1 MACNVAGGYQPQ
13 GKEIMMKGSKTAL
26 LGVIVTFIAVVLYFF
41 PVRAQVA
48 RVDPA
53 TNNETSHTVK
63 VELSACK
70 ADGVTKVNYKVTSW
84 NMTDSGGLNS
94 NVLLEYQTQ
103 AGNKVSGLTYLT
115 VGQFVDPDRYFSGA
129 HQIDSEVDYITGIVT
144 VNGEWGSGHVGG
156 QVIYSG
162 KVEVLDCPASTAT
175 ATATATNTLTPTP
188 TNTPT
193 PTQTKAIITSTTVA
207 TITLTLTKTPTPTPT
222 FTPTA
227 TPTKPAVEVE
237 YGSLS
242 VSAMCDDVVTQSPLF
257 FVSNNGKAMTE
268 PATWRLVVNGV
279 QEATGVVKLGAG
291 EYSSFEFE
299 PYKGVLEFS
308 VSFGQ
313 LSASAKADTAT
324 CKSPTI
330 DAPVSEPFRLVM
342 KYNGTVSQNANGEAG
357 AYHSYAISCSSPI
370 FVIMEAELA
379 DGTAETRTGNY
390 CQVSPVAFKA
400 PVSVARFY
408 DISGMSLAW
417 FKFSNIGDP
426 ASTPGTVYLPFVVR

>member
-1 MACNVAGGYQPQ
+1 
-13 GKEIMMKGSKTAL
+13 MKGSRTAL
-26 LGVIVTFIAVVLYFF
+26 LGVVVTFIAIVLYFF
-41 PVRAQVA
+41 PVGAQVA
-48 RVDPA
+48 KVGPA
-53 TNNETSHTVK
+53 TSNETSHTAK
-63 VELSACK
+63 IELSACK
-70 ADGVTKVNYKVTSW
+70 ADGKTKANYKVTSW

-115 VGQFVDPDRYFSGA
+115 VGQFADPDRYFAGVYR
-129 HQIDSEVDYITGIVT
+129 IDSEVDYITGVAT
-144 VNGEWGSGHVGG
+144 VNGAWGNGHTGG
-156 QVIYSG
+156 QVIYSD
-162 KVEVLDCPASTAT
+162 KVEVLNCPASTAT
-175 ATATATNTLTPTP
+175 STATATSTLTPTP

-193 PTQTKAIITSTTVA
+193 PTQVKATITSTTVA

-227 TPTKPAVEVE
+227 TPTKPSVEVE

-242 VSAMCDDVVTQSPLF
+242 VSAMCDDVVTESPLF

-268 PATWRLVVNGV
+268 PAAWRLVVNGV

-299 PYKGVLEFS
+299 PYKGLLEFS
-308 VSFGQ
+308 VTFGQ

-324 CKSPTI
+324 CKSPTT
-330 DAPVSEPFRLVM
+330 DTPVYEPFRLVM
-342 KYNGTVSQNANGEAG
+342 SYSGTVSQNINGEAG
-357 AYHSYAISCSSPI
+357 IYHSYSIACSSPI
-370 FVIMEAELA
+370 FVIMEVELA

-400 PVSVARFY
+400 PVDVARFY
-408 DISGMSLAW
+408 DVSGMSLAW
-417 FKFSNIGDP
+417 FKFSSVGDP
-426 ASTPGTVYLPFVVR
+426 ASMHGTVYLPFVVR